1 MSATLPTSSVRD
13 AKIFINYRRED
24 ASGYAGRLYEW
35 LSERFDS
42 DRVFM
47 DISAIKPGVDFITA
61 IETEVAACEVVLVII
76 GRKWLDCAAGDQRR
90 LDNPKDFV
98 RLEIAAALS
107 RNTLVIPVLVD
118 DAPMPRE
125 QDLPDDLKPLARRHA
140 LEISDER
147 WEFDVGRLIDTLEE
161 RLEKRSSRVIARQ
174 QVKRSSPRHGDF
186 RRYWQ
191 MFPVRLMAG
200 LLVLTGAIIPQLYLI
215 FRPEPVNLEDT
226 GKFSPAVLK
235 LGREEL
241 TIDGPVTN
249 SDEGLL
255 LSHVGQSNEIV
266 DLSFDRARLDGETLL
281 QLGESN
287 PPPNPTRIDYL
298 TTKSPERM
306 EGESCRTFIDVK
318 LADVRKPPTALHLYQ
333 TDAPGGDIYRR
344 LDMKATGGE
353 LLISI
358 GTATMDADNVRAPG
372 CQKKLTVGSD
382 FSLPTEGTYSLAI
395 VAEADSASHL
405 SFNPATAENTLWDKP
420 DSFFQPFDL
429 GSEQHG
435 PDAPAPLRA
444 RAVEIRT
451 LGGDKS
457 SGPTSLLSARSL
469 EGGELLTIESLKVG
483 SDRIQ
488 INVSGRG
495 LVKENGK
502 DYVNLVDRLKR
513 HLLIAVLLAV
523 ANVAILVWF
532 MRLLFS
538 QRQPILF

>member
-35 LSERFDS
+35 LSERFGP
-42 DRVFM
+42 DRIFM
-47 DISAIKPGVDFITA
+47 DISAIAPGVDFITA

-76 GRKWLDCAAGDQRR
+76 GRKWLDCAIGGQRR

-118 DAPMPRE
+118 DATVPRE
-125 QDLPDDLKPLARRHA
+125 QDLPDDLKPLARRNA

-147 WEFDVGRLIDTLEE
+147 WEFDVGRLIDTLEV
-161 RLEKRSSRVIARQ
+161 RLEKRSSREIARQ
-174 QVKRSSPRHGDF
+174 RVKRSSPGYGDF

-191 MFPVRLMAG
+191 LFPVRLMAG
-200 LLVLTGAIIPQLYLI
+200 LLVLTGAIIPQWYLI

-226 GKFSPAVLK
+226 GKFSPAVLR

-255 LSHVGQSNEIV
+255 LSHVGQPNEIV

-281 QLGESN
+281 QLSESN

-298 TTKSPERM
+298 TTKSAERM
-306 EGESCRTFIDVK
+306 EGEPCRTSIEIK
-318 LADVRKPPTALHLYQ
+318 LADARKPLATLHFYQ
-333 TDAPGGDIYRR
+333 TGAPGGDIYRR

-353 LLISI
+353 VLINI
-358 GTATMDADNVRAPG
+358 GTDGDDVSAPG
-372 CQKKLTVGSD
+372 CQKKLVIGSD
-382 FSLPTEGTYSLAI
+382 FSLPTEGTYGLAI
-395 VAEADSASHL
+395 VAEADSVSHF
-405 SFNPATAENTLWDKP
+405 SFNPAMAKNTLWGGP
-420 DSFFQPFDL
+420 DSFFQPFDF
-429 GSEQHG
+429 GSEQNS

-451 LGGDKS
+451 LGGNKS
-457 SGPTSLLSARSL
+457 SEPTSVLSARSL
-469 EGGELLTIESLKVG
+469 EGGELLTVESLKVG

-502 DYVNLVDRLKR
+502 DYINLVDRMKR
-513 HLLIAVLLAV
+513 HLLLTALLAV
-523 ANVAILVWF
+523 GNVAILVWF

-538 QRQPILF
+538 QRQPMMR